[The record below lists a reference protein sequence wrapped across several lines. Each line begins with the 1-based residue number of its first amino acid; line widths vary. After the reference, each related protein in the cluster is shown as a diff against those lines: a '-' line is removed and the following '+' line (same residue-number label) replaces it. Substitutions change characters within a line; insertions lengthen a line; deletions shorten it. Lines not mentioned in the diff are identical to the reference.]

1 MVETNSSSK
10 KWHTTATMLLSGL
23 GVLYFLV
30 QSIGLGL
37 LSVTTYISG
46 QTSTSQTIPV
56 MLLVWSSLLSGLM
69 LLPVFLLSLYQVRS
83 KPLPRW
89 LDTGRPLV
97 RKAALW
103 SILIWPLVILVG
115 WWVADRPSL
124 SVFVLGPLN
133 LLVAGL
139 PVLFIYTL
147 AQRNLDGGS
156 QVRRWRIFGFS
167 LAITPVI
174 IMIVEIIAVLIIA
187 GIGGLWVL
195 YRFSIDPALEQ
206 QITAL
211 IDQIRLAGEGDP
223 ELVLELLK
231 PYLIQPVV
239 IFWAIAIFG
248 GLIPIIEEIL
258 KPIALWS
265 LAGRRPSPQEGF
277 VGGLLCGAGFALM
290 ENVLYLSSAMVVE
303 DWLYMATGRAGTGVL
318 HMLASGLV
326 GWGLARAWRD
336 GNWFF
341 QGLTLLGAFLLH
353 GFWNALA
360 LVVGVLPLFIVDSE
374 MTLGQTF
381 LFNAPMIVL
390 LILSMAAMIMINRKL
405 RRQGASNAGGE
416 DDIEIQKVMNA

>member
-37 LSVTTYISG
+37 LGITAYISG
-46 QTSTSQTIPV
+46 QTNTSQTIPV
-56 MLLVWSSLLSGLM
+56 MLLVWSSLLSALM

-83 KPLPRW
+83 KPIPRW
-89 LDTGRPLV
+89 LDTGRPV
-97 RKAALW
+97 VWKAALW

-115 WWVADRPSL
+115 WLVADRPSL

-156 QVRRWRIFGFS
+156 QARRWRIFGFS

-187 GIGGLWVL
+187 GIGGLWLL

-211 IDQIRLAGEGDP
+211 IDQIRLAGDGDP

-231 PYLIQPVV
+231 PYLTQPGVV
-239 IFWAIAIFG
+239 FWAIAIFG
-248 GLIPIIEEIL
+248 GVIPIIEEIL

-265 LAGRRPSPQEGF
+265 LAGRKPSPQEGF

-336 GNWFF
+336 GKWFF

-405 RRQGASNAGGE
+405 RRQGASNASGE
-416 DDIEIQKVMNA
+416 DDIEVQKVLNA

>member
-1 MVETNSSSK
+1 MVEHSSSSK
-10 KWHTTATMLLSGL
+10 NWHTTATMLLSGL

-37 LSVTTYISG
+37 LGVTAYISG
-46 QTSTSQTIPV
+46 QTNTSQTIPV

-83 KPLPRW
+83 KPVPRW
-89 LDTGRPLV
+89 LDTGRPVV

-147 AQRNLDGGS
+147 AQRDLDGGS

-167 LAITPVI
+167 LAITPVF
-174 IMIVEIIAVLIIA
+174 IMIVEIISVLIIA
-187 GIGGLWVL
+187 GIGGLWL
-195 YRFSIDPALEQ
+195 IYRFSIDPALEQ

-211 IDQIRLAGEGDP
+211 IDQIRLAGDGDP

-231 PYLIQPVV
+231 PYLTQPVV
-239 IFWAIAIFG
+239 VFWAIAIFG
-248 GLIPIIEEIL
+248 GVIPIIEEIL

-265 LAGRRPSPQEGF
+265 LAGRKPSPQEGF

-303 DWLYMATGRAGTGVL
+303 DWLYMAAGRAGTGVL

-336 GNWFF
+336 GKWFF

-360 LVVGVLPLFIVDSE
+360 LVVGVLPLFVVDSE

-390 LILSMAAMIMINRKL
+390 LILSMAAMIMIYRKL
-405 RRQGASNAGGE
+405 RRQGASNVSGE
-416 DDIEIQKVMNA
+416 DDIEVQKVLNA